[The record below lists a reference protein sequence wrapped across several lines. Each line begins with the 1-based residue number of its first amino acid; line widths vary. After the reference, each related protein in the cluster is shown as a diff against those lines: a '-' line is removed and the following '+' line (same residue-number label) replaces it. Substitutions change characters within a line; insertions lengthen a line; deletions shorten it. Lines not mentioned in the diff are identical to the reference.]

1 MGLPAKIAGGLLK
14 GLVRFY
20 QAAISPWMGKSCRYS
35 PTCSQYM
42 IEAVDEW
49 GPLKGFWMGL
59 KRIGRCHPW
68 GGDGYDPVPRKNKDI
83 NNQTDKGSASGT

>member
-1 MGLPAKIAGGLLK
+1 MRWIKSIFSHIII

-20 QAAISPWMGKSCRYS
+20 QLAISPWLGKSCRYS

-42 IEAVDEW
+42 IEAVQEW
-49 GPLKGFWMGL
+49 GPLKGGWMGL

-68 GGDGYDPVPRKNKDI
+68 GGHGHDPVPKKDKI
-83 NNQTDKGSASGT
+83 SD